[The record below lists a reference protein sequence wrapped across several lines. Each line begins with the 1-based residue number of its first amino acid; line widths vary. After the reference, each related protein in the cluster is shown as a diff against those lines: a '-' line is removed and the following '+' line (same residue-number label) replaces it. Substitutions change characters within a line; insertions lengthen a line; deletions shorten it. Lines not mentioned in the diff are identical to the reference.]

1 MSAKLKPFQLAQFP
15 FDAGGELTISRTGF
29 TGDLGYELWTTPDR
43 ALDLWDLLFEAGAL
57 YGIRAIG
64 TTALNMAR
72 IEAGF
77 IITNMDFV
85 AAEQALRSGRAR
97 SPFEM
102 GLDWM
107 IDFDKG
113 HFNGR
118 RALVAEKAK
127 GNSKWA
133 LVGLDIEG
141 NVAAEHSLIYHNKK
155 REVGHVT
162 AAIWS
167 PTTKRNIALAMLERP
182 YHGMKNDDL
191 WVEIYALRE
200 FEYHKLMVRAR
211 VTERPFFNHP
221 RRRATPPASSE
232 GTSAATS
239 PYPPLP
245 SVRRGRRAAPGE
257 GTLQRV
263 SVSHVDPPPHPA
275 AATRRS
281 AFSHE
286 GEDFS
291 HCSIDIV
298 LFMFYGVCM
307 DYDVGTLPSNAIAHG
322 LLAVVAELFA
332 DDRAHRGRRGR
343 KTVEAALPE
352 GDAGSAVGGISGQA
366 PHCRPRRATSW
377 SSLDLSVRRRRSVRA
392 PAKARPKAKAE
403 GNAKPKRKRRLL
415 FNLFDRPRR
424 KDWGIPGGGASAA
437 DPSRAFMSLIS
448 IRESLRSSR
457 PQAPAPAPAP
467 QG

>member
-1 MSAKLKPFQLAQFP
+1 MSDPRLHFRKPLLTSPFHARTSALNKLNEWGPWGGYTTVLAYDDASMEYTAIRNQASVYDLSPMVKYRISGKYAVDYLDRLMIRNIGKLKLGHVQYTAWCDDEGKLLDDGTLFRHGETDFLLCCQERHLPWLLDSAAGFDVSVTEITEEIAALSLQGPCSFAVLKRAGFADVEKLKPFQLAQFS
-15 FDAGGELTISRTGF
+15 FAGGGELIISRTGF

-57 YGIRAIG
+57 HGIRAIG

-85 AAEQALRSGRAR
+85 AAEQALRAGRAR

-118 RALVAEKAK
+118 RALLAEKTK

-141 NVAAEHSLIYHNKK
+141 NVPAEHSLIYHNRK

-167 PTTKRNIALAMLERP
+167 PATKRNIALAMLERP
-182 YHGMKNDDL
+182 YHDAKKDDL

-200 FEYHKLMVRAR
+200 LEYHKLMVRAR

-221 RRRATPPASSE
+221 R
-232 GTSAATS
+232 
-239 PYPPLP
+239 
-245 SVRRGRRAAPGE
+245 
-257 GTLQRV
+257 
-263 SVSHVDPPPHPA
+263 
-275 AATRRS
+275 
-281 AFSHE
+281 
-286 GEDFS
+286 
-291 HCSIDIV
+291 
-298 LFMFYGVCM
+298 
-307 DYDVGTLPSNAIAHG
+307 
-322 LLAVVAELFA
+322 
-332 DDRAHRGRRGR
+332 
-343 KTVEAALPE
+343 
-352 GDAGSAVGGISGQA
+352 
-366 PHCRPRRATSW
+366 
-377 SSLDLSVRRRRSVRA
+377 
-392 PAKARPKAKAE
+392 
-403 GNAKPKRKRRLL
+403 
-415 FNLFDRPRR
+415 
-424 KDWGIPGGGASAA
+424 
-437 DPSRAFMSLIS
+437 
-448 IRESLRSSR
+448 
-457 PQAPAPAPAP
+457 
-467 QG
+467 